1 MAQERIEYLFAAQVQ
16 GQREMQQ
23 LVASVDKLRQEVEA
37 LKTANGGL
45 AASTETVIRNGKR
58 YNNALDAQAKAMR
71 NARQGT
77 QQLGMQVNDFFTS
90 VSTGASPVQAFNQ
103 QIGQVGFALSMMEG
117 RLGMLGRFIAG
128 PFGIVLMGAT
138 LLFSQF
144 KGETDKAADG
154 AANFGDY
161 TIATFQSIGSEI
173 KDSLEPAIIGLQ
185 PALKALEPV
194 VQGVAVFFGNLLQVG
209 KQMANGLIRVFVAAT
224 NTIAILVGNSFGM
237 VGEMAINAFNGVIFA
252 VNKLIAEAEGT
263 LNLMGGYINQF
274 MAYLGIS
281 FRFGEASFGR
291 LEYATNKWAGT
302 SKKAF
307 SDVGAALQDTLGREF
322 INIGD
327 IQSRAGDL
335 ALGRKKDEKKKKGGA
350 GDSAKKEKEDQVEI
364 NKALGDYL
372 KLLEKGTAPLTAYQ
386 ERVYALAE
394 AYGKLAPA
402 QQAAFAAVQQG
413 AMDQADIDQIDRD
426 AKALQATLDNG
437 LLPAIAEMASKPT
450 QAMNAILTRGE
461 EMRTSFESIGNAV
474 SDAFQGML
482 TGATS
487 FKDGMK
493 GIINSVISELW
504 RLYVVQQIVGFV
516 TKAIGGITGV
526 SLPARA
532 MGGTVDGNQPYMVGE
547 KGPELFIPRG
557 NGTIIPNHNMKGGG
571 GANGINITVDA
582 RGSSDP
588 AAVRAQVQQGI
599 LEAAPAIIAAAE
611 ARTTRGLR
619 RPRLAGVMQ

>member
-45 AASTETVIRNGKR
+45 AASTDAVIRNGKR
-58 YNNALDAQAKAMR
+58 YNNALDAQSKAMR

-194 VQGVAVFFGNLLQVG
+194 VQGVSVFFSNLLQVG

-335 ALGRKKDEKKKKGGA
+335 ALGRKKDKKDTGGG
-350 GDSAKKEKEDQVEI
+350 GDGAKKEKEDQLEI

-386 ERVYALAE
+386 ERIYALAE

-413 AMDQADIDQIDRD
+413 ALDQADMDQISRD
-426 AKALQATLDNG
+426 AKALQSTLDNG

-450 QAMNAILTRGE
+450 EAMTSILTRGE
-461 EMRTSFESIGNAV
+461 EMKTSFEAVGNSV

-516 TKAIGGITGV
+516 TKAISGIG
-526 SLPARA
+526 LPLPQARA
-532 MGGTVDGNQPYMVGE
+532 IGGSVNSNQPYMVGE
-547 KGPELFIPRG
+547 KGPELFVPRG
-557 NGTIIPNHNMKGGG
+557 NGTIIPNHNMKGGA
-571 GANGINITVDA
+571 GAGGINITVDA

-611 ARTTRGLR
+611 ARTNRGLR

>member
-1 MAQERIEYLFAAQVQ
+1 VAQERIEYLFAAQVQ

-45 AASTETVIRNGKR
+45 AASTDAVIRNGKR
-58 YNNALDAQAKAMR
+58 YNNALDAQSKAMR

-194 VQGVAVFFGNLLQVG
+194 VQGVSVFFSNLLQVG

-335 ALGRKKDEKKKKGGA
+335 ALGRKKDKKDTGGG
-350 GDSAKKEKEDQVEI
+350 GDGAKKEKEDQLEI

-386 ERVYALAE
+386 ERIYALAE

-413 AMDQADIDQIDRD
+413 ALDQADMDQISRD
-426 AKALQATLDNG
+426 AKALQSTLDNG

-450 QAMNAILTRGE
+450 EAMTSILTRGE
-461 EMRTSFESIGNAV
+461 EMKTSFEAVGNSV

-516 TKAIGGITGV
+516 TKAISGIG
-526 SLPARA
+526 LPLPQARA
-532 MGGTVDGNQPYMVGE
+532 IGGSVNSNQPYMVGE
-547 KGPELFIPRG
+547 KGPELFVPRG
-557 NGTIIPNHNMKGGG
+557 NGTIIPNHNMKGGA
-571 GANGINITVDA
+571 GAGGINITVDA

-611 ARTTRGLR
+611 ARTNRGLR